1 MAVKPIFHVD
11 INTKDFE
18 QRLQEHLDDQC
29 KKIAIQIKK
38 DAKTGTYLSAR
49 KFKDLSARLR
59 KSIKIKKSKYDDG
72 GYIVKAGGRGA
83 MQAWLIEHGHG
94 GPRPAPPY
102 PYLGPALRRNIKFA
116 EGVLKEKM
124 KTGR

>member
-1 MAVKPIFHVD
+1 MVTPIFHVD
-11 INTKDFE
+11 IDTKDFE
-18 QRLQEHLDDQC
+18 QRLQEHLDEKC
-29 KKIAIQIKK
+29 KEIADKIKV
-38 DAKTGTYLSAR
+38 DAKTGTYLSAK
-49 KFKDLSARLR
+49 KFKDLSGRLR
-59 KSIKIKKSKYDDG
+59 KSIKVKKSKYDDG

-94 GPRPAPPY
+94 GPRPAPAF

-116 EGVLKEKM
+116 EMVLKEKM